1 MNDRIHLTDIPGS
14 TLDHGVDRR
23 TFLALGS
30 GLFLYFLVEPSELL
44 RAQEARHMPAY
55 ATDFNAYLRIGED
68 GRVTCFTGKIEM
80 GQGICTS
87 LAQLLAEEL
96 DVSVDQVEM
105 VMGDTDQ
112 CPWDMGTFGSLS
124 VRAFGPLLRGAGAE
138 ARAVLLQMAAEY
150 LHAPA
155 ERLKV
160 SSGVVT
166 DPDSKNSV
174 SYGGLVKGKRI
185 ERHLGKIPGKAFSAY
200 SIIGCSIPRK
210 DGLEKVTGRA
220 KYAGDMKLPGMLRA
234 RVLRPPAH
242 GAVLKSLDTTAA
254 ERVPGVRVIK
264 EGGLVAVLHEHREVA
279 DQALQLMKAEYL
291 PSPSQ
296 LNDENVFDH
305 LVKAAPEPRLVGQ
318 TGDLAE
324 GERLSTAV
332 FEQTFLD
339 NYVAHAAMETHSAL
353 ANMQD
358 GKMTVWASTQLPFPL
373 RDLIA
378 RKLQMEPDKVR
389 VIPPYLGGGFGGKGT
404 EGPLVEAAQLAKISG
419 KPVQMIWSREEEFA
433 FDTFR
438 PAAVVKIRSGVDATG
453 KLVLWDYVIYG
464 GGDREARQFYAIAN
478 ERTLAAGGWMA
489 QDPGMNPFPVGAW
502 RAPSANTNTFSRES
516 HIDTI
521 AAKLKIDPV
530 QFRLNNLKHPR
541 LRRVLETAAEKFGW
555 KSAPGPTGRGVG
567 VAIGTD
573 SDSFVA
579 NMAEVEVE
587 KATSRVRVKRVLCV
601 QDMGIVVN
609 PEGARQ
615 QMEGCITMGLGYSL
629 SEQIHF
635 KNGEVL
641 NCDFGSYEIP
651 RFSWLPKIETVLIEN
666 PKDPPSGGGEP
677 AIIGMGAVIANA
689 VFDAVGARVLHLP
702 VTASRIKEA
711 SKQE

>member
-1 MNDRIHLTDIPGS
+1 MNDHTHLSETPGS
-14 TLDHGVDRR
+14 TSVQAVSRR
-23 TFLALGS
+23 SFLALGS
-30 GLFLYFLVEPSELL
+30 GLFLYFLVEPSDLL
-44 RAQEARHMPAY
+44 RAQQAGRAPAY
-55 ATDFNAYLRIGED
+55 PTDFNAYLRIGED

-80 GQGICTS
+80 GQGISTS

-96 DVSVDQVEM
+96 DVSADQVEM

-112 CPWDMGTFGSLS
+112 CPWDMGTFGSMSL
-124 VRAFGPLLRGAGAE
+124 RAFGPLLRGAGAE
-138 ARAVLLQMAAEY
+138 ARMVLLQMAAEY
-150 LHAPA
+150 LHAPVD
-155 ERLKV
+155 RLKV
-160 SSGVVT
+160 SMGIVT
-166 DPDSKNSV
+166 DPASKNSV

-185 ERHLGKIPGKAFSAY
+185 ERHLGNVPGKEFSAY
-200 SIIGCSIPRK
+200 SVIGRPIPRK
-210 DGLEKVTGRA
+210 DGLEKVTGKAR
-220 KYAGDMKLPGMLRA
+220 YAGDMRLPGMLRA

-242 GAVLKSLDTTAA
+242 GAVLKSVDTTAA
-254 ERVPGVRVIK
+254 ERVPGIRVIK

-279 DQALQLMKAEYL
+279 DQALQLIKAEFV
-291 PSPSQ
+291 PSPLQ
-296 LNDENVFDH
+296 LNDENIFDH
-305 LVKAAPEPRLVGQ
+305 LVKAAPEPKVVGQ
-318 TGDLAE
+318 AGDLAE
-324 GERLSTAV
+324 GERLSTAIV
-332 FEQTFLD
+332 EQTFLD

-358 GKMTVWASTQLPFPL
+358 GKMTVWASTQLPFVL

-378 RKLQMEPDKVR
+378 RNLQMEPDKVR

-404 EGPLVEAAQLAKISG
+404 EGPLVEAAQLAKICG
-419 KPVQMIWSREEEFA
+419 KPVHMIWSREEEFV

-438 PAAVVKIRSGVDATG
+438 PAAVVKIRSGVDAAG
-453 KLVLWDYVIYG
+453 KLVLWDYFIYG
-464 GGDREARQFYAIAN
+464 GGDREAQQFYDIPN
-478 ERTLAAGGWMA
+478 ERTLFAGGWMT
-489 QDPGMNPFPVGAW
+489 QDPGLHDFPVGAW
-502 RAPSANTNTFSRES
+502 RGPSANTNTFSRES
-516 HIDTI
+516 HVDTI

-541 LRRVLETAAEKFGW
+541 FRRVLEVAAEKFGW
-555 KSAPGPTGRGVG
+555 KPAPGPSGRGVG

-579 NMAEVEVE
+579 NMAEVEVD
-587 KATSRVRVKRVLCV
+587 KTTSQVRVKRVLCV

-635 KNGEVL
+635 KNGEIL
-641 NCDFGSYEIP
+641 NSDFGSYEIP
-651 RFSWLPKIETVLIEN
+651 RFSWVPKIETVLIDN
-666 PKDPPSGGGEP
+666 PNDPPSGGGEP

-711 SKQE
+711 LHRT